1 MHEQHYTRI
10 IIQNGNTTSYYSE
23 EKTSEYSRLEVQIIR
38 QLRDAGVV
46 GAIDIAGEEPR
57 YSNEDIALLRRVRRL
72 HHDLGI
78 NLEGVE
84 VILRLSARL
93 EALQQE
99 LVQYQKMSGQA
110 QEEKMRDNTEK

>member
-1 MHEQHYTRI
+1 MHNSRYTRI

-23 EKTSEYSRLEVQIIR
+23 EKTSEYSRLEVQVIR

-46 GAIDIAGEEPR
+46 GSDIAGEEAR
-57 YSNEDIALLRRVRRL
+57 YSDDDIALLRRVRRL

-84 VILRLSARL
+84 VILRLHARL
-93 EALQQE
+93 ETLQRE
-99 LVQYQKMSGQA
+99 LAQYQERQA
-110 QEEKMRDNTEK
+110 QIEQQRNDNED